1 MHIRRNITFS
11 SSGASKDTSVVQTQ
25 AINAAIEN
33 CHRQGGGKVIIP
45 SGIYKSGTIFL
56 KDNVELHLESG
67 AYLYASDNYDDFPVQ
82 PQASYRSQK
91 DAGGWVSLIYAVD
104 AKNISITGKGTIDG
118 KGKGRKGRIS
128 GLGGDRNG
136 RPRNILFI
144 SAKLSMWKVYNEK
157 FRTLEQHYL
166 NCEMMIPSI
175 T

>member
-1 MHIRRNITFS
+1 MKTYFLFICAICCYLTGNAHSTEYNIFQF
-11 SSGASKDTSVVQTQ
+11 GASKDTSVVQTQ

-33 CHRQGGGKVIIP
+33 CYRQGGGKVIIP

-118 KGKGRKGRIS
+118 KLTQTFQCIMYGNIRI
-128 GLGGDRNG
+128 
-136 RPRNILFI
+136 
-144 SAKLSMWKVYNEK
+144 
-157 FRTLEQHYL
+157 
-166 NCEMMIPSI
+166 IPQCRL
-175 T
+175 